1 VLIYKLTLERYGCE
15 DGRRRKAHA
24 DVAEQSTCMQYIIN
38 IHVNIQSDIE
48 DVCVELADAEKRM
61 LMRLKIEYSLNGSPV
76 SDIAQVENFPAGV

>member
-1 VLIYKLTLERYGCE
+1 M
-15 DGRRRKAHA
+15 HA
-24 DVAEQSTCMQYIIN
+24 KYIIN